1 MRARPGGPLL
11 FHLHAVGVTARAPQA
26 LVIYYPNVPAALERV
41 CNVEPLTPMSSDV
54 ALEGHPLVL
63 VTLGLLVLI
72 RQSQETGRV
81 VRAFHQY
88 PLEVVDP
95 VLRLGSSL

>member
-1 MRARPGGPLL
+1 
-11 FHLHAVGVTARAPQA
+11 
-26 LVIYYPNVPAALERV
+26 
-41 CNVEPLTPMSSDV
+41 MSCDV

-72 RQSQETGRV
+72 RQGQKTGQV

-95 VLRLGSSL
+95 VLRLGSSLQTVLVKGQRDRYTDEGKRRPKVTTAR

>member
-1 MRARPGGPLL
+1 
-11 FHLHAVGVTARAPQA
+11 
-26 LVIYYPNVPAALERV
+26 
-41 CNVEPLTPMSSDV
+41 MSSDV

-63 VTLGLLVLI
+63 VTLDLLVLI

>member
-1 MRARPGGPLL
+1 
-11 FHLHAVGVTARAPQA
+11 
-26 LVIYYPNVPAALERV
+26 
-41 CNVEPLTPMSSDV
+41 MSSDV

-72 RQSQETGRV
+72 RQSQKTGRV
-81 VRAFHQY
+81 VPAFHQY
-88 PLEVVDP
+88 PLEVVDR

>member
-1 MRARPGGPLL
+1 
-11 FHLHAVGVTARAPQA
+11 
-26 LVIYYPNVPAALERV
+26 
-41 CNVEPLTPMSSDV
+41 MSSDV

-63 VTLGLLVLI
+63 VTLGLLVLF
-72 RQSQETGRV
+72 RQKAGRV

-88 PLEVVDP
+88 PLEGVDP